1 LRCSKEFVLLSSYY
15 RFPIKLI
22 HCKDNERPDPL
33 LMSPCYNDAMLH
45 RSQQVTI
52 FFVLLISLT
61 IPLIGTAQTTAN
73 VRVSDPVIDAFP
85 RVTLFVQVTGE
96 DGRRLN
102 NLPRASFRLF
112 EDNDLAIDLSLNE
125 ALVGARLVFLLNT
138 NSDLRIR
145 DTLGRSR
152 FDLARSELLE
162 WWTLPDFTRLGF
174 DDYNLVTADGTMIS
188 HSNSIAELASRLD
201 ALEPDFVEEQTAYQ
215 LLFESLDLTTER
227 PPVTGMPSAI
237 IFFTALPRPPLDVP
251 VDNIIARA
259 QGTGTAIYPVLL
271 AAPQALEQ
279 PEAELLL
286 RIAEETGGQLVVYQE
301 ERGLENLAQTL
312 ASQRLQYR
320 LEYTSQAT
328 TPGTHNIRLEVSL
341 DGQEIANLERNFNLD
356 LQAPGVLLLE
366 PPELVRRSSDDPT
379 IPLASLPPTEREIS
393 FLTTFPDQ
401 YERPLAASQLLVDG
415 QVVDQRTEA
424 PFSPLTWDLK
434 SYLENETHQLQVRV
448 IDSIGM
454 DGLSSVYPVLLEVEL
469 PPQGIAAVRP
479 AMGYLLVAIGVLLV
493 GIVLAWGMV
502 SLGRRTALP
511 VPVRRTVRAADPAKK
526 RTVLKREPPEGPA
539 EAFLRPVDPERAG
552 ISAIPLTGTDH
563 IVGADPSL
571 AASPIQD
578 PSVDRLHARLI
589 RQADGSY
596 LLRDQG
602 STAGTWVN
610 FEPVGDKGVR
620 IRHGDIIHFG
630 IAEFRFEL
638 VDPPTPRTIIIKE
651 MDDVHADSID
661 KTRQDEP

>member
-1 LRCSKEFVLLSSYY
+1 
-15 RFPIKLI
+15 
-22 HCKDNERPDPL
+22 
-33 LMSPCYNDAMLH
+33 MLH
-45 RSQQVTI
+45 RSRQVTI
-52 FFVLLISLT
+52 FIVLLMSLG
-61 IPLIGTAQTTAN
+61 IPLIGTAQATAN

-96 DGRRLN
+96 DGQRLD

-112 EDNDLAIDLSLNE
+112 EDNNLTLDLSLNE
-125 ALVGARLVFLLNT
+125 ALVGTRLVFVLNT

-152 FDLARSELLE
+152 FDLARNELLE

-174 DDYNLVTADGTMIS
+174 DDYNLVTAGGTLIT

-201 ALEPDFVEEQTAYQ
+201 ALEPDFLEEQTAYR

-227 PPVTGMPSAI
+227 PPVTGMQSAI
-237 IFFTALPRPPLDVP
+237 IFFTSLPKPPLDVP

-259 QGTGTAIYPVLL
+259 QGTNTAIYPVLL
-271 AAPQALEQ
+271 ASPQALEQ
-279 PEAELLL
+279 PEAELLV
-286 RIAEETGGQLVVYQE
+286 RIAQETGGQLVVYQE
-301 ERGLENLAQTL
+301 ESGLEDLAQTI

-341 DGQEIANLERNFNLD
+341 DGQEIANLERNYNLD
-356 LQAPGVLLLE
+356 LQVPDVVLLE
-366 PPELVRRSSDDPT
+366 PPEFIQRTTDDPT
-379 IPLASLPPTEREIS
+379 IPLASLPPNEREIP

-415 QVVDQRTEA
+415 QVADQRIEA

-434 SYLENETHQLQVRV
+434 TYLENGTHQLQVRV
-448 IDSIGM
+448 VDSIGM
-454 DGLSSVYPVLLEVEL
+454 EGLSSVYPVSLEVEL

-493 GIVLAWGMV
+493 GIVLAWGFV
-502 SLGRRTALP
+502 SIGRRAALP
-511 VPVRRTVRAADPAKK
+511 VPVRRTVRSADTIKK
-526 RTVLKREPPEGPA
+526 RTALKREPPEGPA
-539 EAFLRPVDPERAG
+539 EAFLRPIDSERTG
-552 ISAIPLTGTDH
+552 LSAIPLTGIDH
-563 IVGADPSL
+563 VVGADPSL

-596 LLRDQG
+596 LLRDQD

-610 FEPVGDKGVR
+610 FEPVGDQGIR

-651 MDDVHADSID
+651 ADDNPIDSVD
-661 KTRQDEP
+661 KRRQDEP